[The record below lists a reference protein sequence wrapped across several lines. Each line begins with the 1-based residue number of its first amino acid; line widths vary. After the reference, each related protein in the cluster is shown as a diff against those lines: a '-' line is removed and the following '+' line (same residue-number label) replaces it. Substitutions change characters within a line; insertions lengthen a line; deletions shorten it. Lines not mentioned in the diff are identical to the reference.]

1 MITKTTPSTWKILAN
16 DTRLKIVRLLKEKPY
31 TTSELCPF
39 FDLSRFGVMQHLK
52 VLEAAGLIEV
62 ERRGRFRLNHLNEQK
77 LKELY
82 AGMPSST
89 TQIPSSMPPVL
100 RIERAHITETIVYD
114 VKPSVL
120 FTALTEDIG
129 EWWHGME
136 TPVVLEPWLGGRFME
151 MFDDAQNGVLFATV
165 DRFIRNEQ
173 LGLFGTMGDDT
184 TISLL
189 RLQLTA
195 VADEKTRLTLEHR
208 FIGEVE
214 STIYGAFQQ
223 SWNELLHER
232 LKDYLHA

>member
-1 MITKTTPSTWKILAN
+1 MTIKTTTAWKILAN
-16 DTRLKIVRLLKEKPY
+16 STRLKMVELLKEKPY
-31 TTSELCPF
+31 TTNELCAF

-82 AGMPSST
+82 AEMPSSKA
-89 TQIPSSMPPVL
+89 QAPSLMPPPL
-100 RIERAHITETIVYD
+100 RIERAHISETIVYG
-114 VKPSVL
+114 VKPSAL
-120 FTALTEDIG
+120 FAALTEDIG
-129 EWWHGME
+129 SWWHGME

-173 LGLFGTMGDDT
+173 LGLYGTMGDDT
-184 TISLL
+184 SISLL
-189 RLQLTA
+189 RFQLTA
-195 VADEKTRLTLEHR
+195 VADNQTMLKLEHR

-214 STIYGAFQQ
+214 STIYEAFQQ

-232 LKDYLHA
+232 LKDYLPA